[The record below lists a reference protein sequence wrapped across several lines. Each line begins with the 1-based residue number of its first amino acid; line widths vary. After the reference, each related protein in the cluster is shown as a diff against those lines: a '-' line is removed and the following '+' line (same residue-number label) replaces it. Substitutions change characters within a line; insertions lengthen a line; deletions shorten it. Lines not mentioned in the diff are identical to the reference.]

1 MITIFSTTMTRRTSR
16 PGVALGPVIV
26 EVLVE
31 RLGLRLVLVL
41 IPAPA
46 LVTIP
51 PGMTTKDRGSPV
63 VGAGPDPSRRTVT
76 VLLLR

>member
-31 RLGLRLVLVL
+31 RLGLRLVL

-51 PGMTTKDRGSPV
+51 PGMTTKDREGPV